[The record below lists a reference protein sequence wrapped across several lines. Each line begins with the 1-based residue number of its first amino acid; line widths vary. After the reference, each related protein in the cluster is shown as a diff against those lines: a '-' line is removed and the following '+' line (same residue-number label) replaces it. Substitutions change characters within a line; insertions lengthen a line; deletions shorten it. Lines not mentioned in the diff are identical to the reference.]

1 MEAQPLVDGP
11 ERRGDPALNHG
22 VAERI
27 AGDLGLRPFE
37 IGDLGLA
44 GLLQYTVAGVPVG
57 LERDVVKMSVRQ
69 AADARR
75 LIAEGEPFD
84 RKPAAAIEAGDI
96 TLLNGDIS
104 KVAEAIALSRNT
116 LTTIK
121 QNLGWAFGYNVL
133 AIPIAAAGL
142 LNPII
147 AGAAMAF
154 SSVSVMT
161 NSLRL
166 RSKARKIARES
177 GNTYVPAS
185 GASWSAIGGPA
196 VAMVLAAG
204 ILLVPLAIFTAISR
218 GWFDAEPALAAN
230 ETRVTLKNFDVDV
243 SRSRLPAGEVTLFV
257 EHEEE
262 RHGDRGEQPG
272 DTHDLVVTRVND
284 DGSREIVGRT
294 EPLEMGEDSELHL
307 DLEPGRYEV
316 FCSIVEE
323 VKGETANHYDLGMRD
338 LITVES

>member
-1 MEAQPLVDGP
+1 MAGDGVN
-11 ERRGDPALNHG
+11 DAPALAQADIG
-22 VAERI
+22 I
-27 AGDLGLRPFE
+27 AMSTG
-37 IGDLGLA
+37 
-44 GLLQYTVAGVPVG
+44 T
-57 LERDVVKMSVRQ
+57 DV
-69 AADARR
+69 
-75 LIAEGEPFD
+75 
-84 RKPAAAIEAGDI
+84 AIEAGDI

-104 KVAEAIALSRNT
+104 KVAEAISLSRNT

-204 ILLVPLAIFTAISR
+204 ILLVPLAVFTGISR

-230 ETRVTLKNFDVDV
+230 ETRITLKNFDVDV
-243 SRSRLPAGEVTLFV
+243 SRSTLPAGQVTFFV

-262 RHGDRGEQPG
+262 RHGDRGDQPG
-272 DTHDLVVTRVND
+272 ETHDMVVTRVND
-284 DGSREIVGRT
+284 DGTREIVGRT
-294 EPLEMGEDSELHL
+294 DALHMGEEGKLRL

-316 FCSIVEE
+316 FCSVVEE
-323 VKGETANHYDLGMRD
+323 VKGETANHYELGMRRM
-338 LITVES
+338 ITVEG